1 MMPARPGLATATSRR
16 HDLDWL
22 RIAAV
27 FALIPYHSSRIFDTW
42 EAFYVKNAETS
53 VGLTGIRAF
62 LDPWGMPLL
71 FVIAGASTWLALRH
85 RTGVQYLGERV
96 VRLPSGMP

>member
-1 MMPARPGLATATSRR
+1 MPARPSLATATSRR

-53 VGLTGIRAF
+53 VGLTGIRA
-62 LDPWGMPLL
+62 LPDPWGMPLL